1 MKKRALSVL
10 LCLCLALG
18 LLPFAALAASTH
30 TVKVVLNVDYSAAYE
45 ELEQLNQLRRAAGIP
60 ELVMDKSMMD
70 MAVRRAAETTLSF
83 SHTRPN
89 GEKFDTIRP
98 SIFDNA
104 GMAENILR
112 GGFDVSASTAT
123 NQWDN
128 SPGHHANMLNG
139 DLRSVGIACVHTMSG
154 WTYWVQN
161 FTTATG
167 TPESTPSSGTKALR
181 FQVEIADSYLDVNVN
196 QSNIS
201 LNPGQNEM
209 VYLQNGKTPVEPDVM
224 QSSDEGVA
232 TLRMENSGGVRV
244 TAVGP
249 GTATVT
255 LGVAGRTATVLVDV
269 AGGTSSTSPTPNPTP
284 APTPTPTATAQ
295 PSPAPSIT
303 PSGTLEQLGLDILQG
318 ETLYVGDSMQVNA
331 VFTPPEAA
339 VDNLIWTVDNPDVLA
354 ISPQGTSCTLTA
366 LSSGIAQLSVTT
378 GVVNGNEYIA
388 VRDVVVLAGENP
400 NPTPTPAPTLTP
412 TPTPSP
418 TPTPAPDDTPADVDL
433 SASYAELVAGEQL
446 KLMAYVRPNGA
457 DQQVTWTSQDTS
469 VASVDQSGRVT
480 GHQNGTTRITATS
493 ADGSYSATCQVVVN
507 DGFGGKPF
515 YFPDVKEGD
524 YCYDA
529 IAWATCQNLEVG
541 FVGENFGVAKPCT
554 RMELVRYLWKLMG
567 SPQPADMDNNPFTD
581 VSDLPSNRDDR
592 WAVQWA
598 VETGV
603 TTGTTATTFSPNMT
617 VTRAQVVT
625 FLHRAAGLPS
635 VSGSTGFSDVF
646 SGDWFAD
653 AAVWAV
659 KQGITNG
666 TGSNT
671 FTPQR
676 ECSRGEILTFLYR
689 QFG

>member
-1 MKKRALSVL
+1 MKRRVLSVL
-10 LCLCLALG
+10 LSVCLCLAL
-18 LLPFAALAASTH
+18 LPAGALAAATH
-30 TVKVVLNVDYSAAYE
+30 TVRVVLNVDYSAAYE
-45 ELEQLNQLRRAAGIP
+45 ELEQLNQLRRAAGVP
-60 ELVMDKSMMD
+60 ELVMDKYMMD

-83 SHTRPN
+83 SHARPN
-89 GEKFDTIRP
+89 GERFSTARP
-98 SIFDNA
+98 SMFDDTA
-104 GMAENILR
+104 MGENILR
-112 GGFDVSASTAT
+112 GGMIIGASTAT
-123 NQWDN
+123 DQWNN
-128 SPGHHANMLNG
+128 SPGHQANMLNG
-139 DLRSVGIACVHTMSG
+139 TYRSVGIACVRTMSG

-161 FTTATG
+161 FTSATA
-167 TPESTPSSGTKALR
+167 TPESTPTSGTKTLR
-181 FQVEIADSYLDVNVN
+181 FQVEIADSYLDVNLN

-209 VYLQNGKTPVEPDVM
+209 VYLQNGETPVEPDVM
-224 QSSDEGVA
+224 QSSDERVA

-255 LGVAGRTATVLVDV
+255 LGVAGRTVTLLVDV
-269 AGGTSSTSPTPNPTP
+269 AGGTSSVPPSTPTLT
-284 APTPTPTATAQ
+284 PTPTPTATEQ
-295 PSPAPSIT
+295 PSPAPS
-303 PSGTLEQLGLDILQG
+303 GTLERFGLDILQG
-318 ETLYVGDSMQVNA
+318 ESLYVGDSIQVNA

-339 VDNLIWTVDNPDVLA
+339 VDKLSWTIDNPDVIA
-354 ISPQGTSCTLTA
+354 ISPHGTSCTLTA
-366 LSSGIAQLSVTT
+366 LSSGIAQLYVTT
-378 GVVNGNEYIA
+378 GMINGQEFIA
-388 VRDVVVLAGENP
+388 VRDVVVLTGENP
-400 NPTPTPAPTLTP
+400 NPTPTPAPTPTP

-418 TPTPAPDDTPADVDL
+418 TPTPTPTPNDDTTPTDVDL
-433 SASYAELVAGEQL
+433 SATYLELVDGEQVRL
-446 KLMAYVRPNGA
+446 IAYVRPNSA
-457 DQQVTWTSQDTS
+457 DQQVTWASQDTS
-469 VASVDQSGRVT
+469 VASVDQNGRVT
-480 GHQNGTTRITATS
+480 GRQNGTTRITATS
-493 ADGSYSATCQVVVN
+493 RDGSCSATCQVVVN
-507 DGFGGKPF
+507 DGFGGKPI

-529 IAWATCQNLEVG
+529 AAWATSQNLEVG
-541 FVGENFGVAKPCT
+541 FIGEPLGVARPCT

-567 SPQPADMDNNPFTD
+567 SPQPSDLDNNPFTD

-603 TTGTTATTFSPNMT
+603 TTGTSPTTFSPNMT

-625 FLHRAAGLPS
+625 FLHRAAGLPA
-635 VSGSTGFSDVF
+635 VSGSTGFSDVA

-666 TGSNT
+666 TGNRT
-671 FTPQR
+671 FTPNR